1 MAEVSS
7 ALLPTEIAG
16 RRSVMA
22 TCAGATRKEL
32 DAALASLGR
41 LPAATD
47 LRSAESGLVML
58 RGRMG
63 GDGRAFNVGEAS
75 VTRATVRLD
84 DGRTGFA
91 YQLGRDKNRARSA
104 ALLDALWQGAERAA
118 VETALLPIRARIDA
132 DAALQARRVA
142 ATRVDFFTMVRGE
155 D

>member
-1 MAEVSS
+1 MMPA
-7 ALLPTEIAG
+7 ADHAA
-16 RRSVMA
+16 RRQVMA
-22 TCAGATRKEL
+22 ICAGATRKEL
-32 DAALASLGR
+32 DAALAGMR
-41 LPAATD
+41 KLPSATD
-47 LRSAESGLVML
+47 LRPGESGLVML

-75 VTRATVRLD
+75 VTRAAVRLD

-91 YQLGRDKNRARSA
+91 YQLGRDKDRARSA
-104 ALLDALWQGAERAA
+104 ALLDALWQGAERDSVEAA
-118 VETALLPIRARIDA
+118 LQPIRARIAA